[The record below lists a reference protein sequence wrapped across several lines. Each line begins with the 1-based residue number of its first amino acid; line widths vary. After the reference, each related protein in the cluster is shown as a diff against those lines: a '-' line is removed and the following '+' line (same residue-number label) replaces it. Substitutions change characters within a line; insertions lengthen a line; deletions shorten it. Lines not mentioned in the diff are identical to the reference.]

1 MKPGPN
7 ISSRSLL
14 WSSKSNDSRWG
25 ISLWNVSASALAGAP
40 NFSNDTLSRTRS
52 SAESAL
58 ASISWTAPA
67 TRPLASSFRNASSVS
82 ASRGE
87 RIPHS
92 LTAHNEEDAA
102 RKYPISCSPA
112 LPGRTAHCAR
122 LRYAV
127 GGDAR
132 VMMGPSHG
140 TRPIRPS
147 VSRRIS
153 AFRVSC
159 APGGMCWQWHPPQTP
174 KCGQKGMLR
183 SGEEE
188 SSRSTRP
195 RTNFFLRWMGC
206 TETSSPGRTK
216 GTKTACPSWC
226 ARPSPPYT
234 SFSMR
239 TSMTNGMS
247 PRPPRTR
254 PPAALD
260 HVEQAQPRQSES
272 FEQAFLQILPL
283 DLRELCRRHLPPVGG
298 ELAVEFSA
306 RRNQRLFA
314 GASRSRRRKFFFQSR
329 EAPLEILQIE
339 RRGGIEEH
347 ANFLE
352 PCADSADSQCQLRLP
367 FPLFVRR
374 RRQLFSVALHI
385 GAQFFSRK
393 RLRPRSRGRWR
404 RNVRPAARRCLLGF
418 LCGIEHRVHAIH

>member
-1 MKPGPN
+1 
-7 ISSRSLL
+7 
-14 WSSKSNDSRWG
+14 
-25 ISLWNVSASALAGAP
+25 
-40 NFSNDTLSRTRS
+40 
-52 SAESAL
+52 
-58 ASISWTAPA
+58 
-67 TRPLASSFRNASSVS
+67 
-82 ASRGE
+82 
-87 RIPHS
+87 
-92 LTAHNEEDAA
+92 
-102 RKYPISCSPA
+102 
-112 LPGRTAHCAR
+112 
-122 LRYAV
+122 
-127 GGDAR
+127 
-132 VMMGPSHG
+132 
-140 TRPIRPS
+140 
-147 VSRRIS
+147 
-153 AFRVSC
+153 
-159 APGGMCWQWHPPQTP
+159 
-174 KCGQKGMLR
+174 MLR

-283 DLRELCRRHLPPVGG
+283 DLRELCRRHLPPVGS

-314 GASRSRRRKFFFQSR
+314 GASRSRCRKFFFQCR

-352 PCADSADSQCQLRLP
+352 PCADFADSQCQLRLP
-367 FPLFVRR
+367 FPLFVRC
-374 RRQLFSVALHI
+374 RRQFLSVALHI
-385 GAQFFSRK
+385 RAQFFSRK
-393 RLRPRSRGRWR
+393 RLRPGSRYRGR
-404 RNVRPAARRCLLGF
+404 RNVRPASRRCLLGF
-418 LCGIEHRVHAIH
+418 LGGIEHRVHAIHQAFQRPPSRSAPRALITLERPVNPFQHGRQRNPRLLPGFHDGPVERRDEQVRAALLPEIFFDFGEVAVGIHRTRRARRVHRRGFRGTAAGPAEPGAAVASALGLGVCHAGLRSQMMRSPSSVKNSSMVPMWREAPPINGACPPVAITFVSGPRTFFMRSRMPSTRSV